1 MNWTKIK
8 QVGKLVLVWVAVA
21 VVVAFVFPVTLGFVI
36 RYREHAQI
44 KNGVKAQPAVP
55 TAEPVKPA
63 GPVPKAL
70 PPAAID
76 TVKGKRVSKPSYNHS
91 PV

>member
-1 MNWTKIK
+1 MNWTKMK
-8 QVGKLVLVWVAVA
+8 QVGKLVLVWVLVA

-55 TAEPVKPA
+55 AAELVKPA
-63 GPVPKAL
+63 VPAAPAV
-70 PPAAID
+70 PPPAID

-91 PV
+91 LV